1 MIENQQEAQ
10 EQPQEE
16 IEVQIQDDVQAESG
30 EQVSPEQELDNYT
43 KTVSKRINKKNQQ
56 IKAAED
62 RQKELQLLIDAWKK
76 QQTKS

>member
-10 EQPQEE
+10 EQQQEE

-43 KTVSKRINKKNQQ
+43 TATVLYNDIEAGVHKITQGEFNATHS
-56 IKAAED
+56 
-62 RQKELQLLIDAWKK
+62 
-76 QQTKS
+76 